1 MAQGSW
7 RWGILGAGAAAN
19 GMAAALQAVNGGI
32 QAIASRREET
42 ARTLAGR
49 YGIDRVHAS
58 PEAMLQDPDLDVI
71 YIASPHDSHHAW
83 MKAAVQAG
91 KHVLCE
97 KAITLNARQLAE
109 VVLLARAQGV
119 VVAEAMMAAGLAPRA
134 CSCGR
139 AVTWSRSASY
149 IHKVVPSATMVC
161 VKGF

>member
-42 ARTLAGR
+42 ARALAGR

-97 KAITLNARQLAE
+97 KPLSDTLASARKMADLAREAFSVVRIGLTYRRQLPPGHA
-109 VVLLARAQGV
+109 LAG
-119 VVAEAMMAAGLAPRA
+119 PP
-134 CSCGR
+134 
-139 AVTWSRSASY
+139 
-149 IHKVVPSATMVC
+149 VPQR
-161 VKGF
+161 

>member
-42 ARTLAGR
+42 ARTLAER

-97 KAITLNARQLAE
+97 KPLSDTLASARKMADLAREASSVVRIGLTYRRQLPPGHA
-109 VVLLARAQGV
+109 LAG
-119 VVAEAMMAAGLAPRA
+119 PP
-134 CSCGR
+134 
-139 AVTWSRSASY
+139 
-149 IHKVVPSATMVC
+149 VPQR
-161 VKGF
+161 